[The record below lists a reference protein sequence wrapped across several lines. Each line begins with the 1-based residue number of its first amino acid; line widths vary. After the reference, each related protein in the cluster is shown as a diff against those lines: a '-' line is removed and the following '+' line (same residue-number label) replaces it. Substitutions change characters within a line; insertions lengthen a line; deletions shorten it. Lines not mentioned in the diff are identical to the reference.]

1 MRDAVFRALQVTL
14 LLCALPLAGCAGDP
28 AAPDVGQSEPDAPV
42 KRMGGRELVYP
53 AEMVRLGQQGFV
65 SLDCTITRDGW
76 TRDCLV
82 LQATNRDF
90 AQEARSY
97 VAGAR
102 YRPAI
107 KNGVPVEVAH
117 HTFGISFRFP
127 PDVTRLV
134 YDCSI
139 TATGQARDCRDET
152 PPGTISPALGAL
164 VLDRLQALSMMVR
177 REAGR
182 VTEEPHRR
190 IDVLLTFESNP
201 EQNICIPPLPAQ
213 AQVNLLL
220 DCNARNVPQCR
231 EIADLPPLKDRA
243 AQGTTQGKDEITR
256 ISMGFNG
263 IRPTQAAAVN

>member
-1 MRDAVFRALQVTL
+1 MRDVVFRAFLATL
-14 LLCALPLAGCAGDP
+14 LLCALPLAGCAEDP
-28 AAPDVGQSEPDAPV
+28 VTPGMGQLGPDAPV
-42 KRMGGRELVYP
+42 KRIGGRELVYP
-53 AEMVRLGQQGFV
+53 ADMVKLGQQGFV

-76 TRDCLV
+76 TRDCV
-82 LQATNRDF
+82 VIRATNRDF
-90 AQEARSY
+90 AQEARSF

-102 YRPAI
+102 YRSAI
-107 KNGVPVEVAH
+107 KNGMPVEVAH

-127 PDVTRLV
+127 PDVTRLA

-164 VLDRLQALSMMVR
+164 VLDRLQRLSMVVR
-177 REAGR
+177 REAGGA
-182 VTEEPHRR
+182 TEEPHRR

-213 AQVNLLL
+213 VQVNLLL

-231 EIADLPPLKDRA
+231 EIADLPQSKDMA
-243 AQGTTQGKDEITR
+243 AQEEDEITR
-256 ISMGFNG
+256 ISVGFNG
-263 IRPTQAAAVN
+263 IRPPQAAAAD